1 MANYQSCKTVS
12 LPAGEDLT
20 GDFAEVL
27 TINSSGQVIKTS
39 SATGVIVGAL
49 AEEPSTTTTGV
60 AVSVAVI
67 GGGGVLKMKAGAT
80 ITAGQLIVPDATVG
94 RVAGVADIAALAADQ
109 MAVGMALEGASE
121 GDIFSVLAQTI
132 AGPTA

>member
-1 MANYQSCKTVS
+1 MANYQSCKIVS

-39 SATGVIVGAL
+39 SATSVIVGAL

-109 MAVGMALEGASE
+109 MAVGMALEGASD